1 MSPYVITVRRL
12 MHLASIVRD
21 QAQHPQ
27 RFMTETLAGVI
38 EDAAMAVQT
47 VVVDE
52 PEQLP
57 QVALDMLQEAVD
69 LLTDHDFR
77 IPATIIGY
85 TVAPVTGALPQM
97 DQLDAV
103 SMQLARQDADL
114 RARRATVIEHGH
126 LNSRDDEVL
135 TAALTGL
142 LVLHRSHER
151 LAASIRVDNDRPCNR
166 GKAPADLNAQ

>member
-1 MSPYVITVRRL
+1 MSPYATTVRRL
-12 MHLASIVRD
+12 MLLATVVRG

-27 RFMTETLAGVI
+27 RPMTETLAGVI

-57 QVALDMLQEAVD
+57 QVALNMLQEAVD

-77 IPATIIGY
+77 IPAAIIGY
-85 TVAPVTGALPQM
+85 AVAPVTNTLPQM
-97 DQLDAV
+97 DQLGAV
-103 SMQLARQDADL
+103 SVQLARQDADL

-142 LVLHRSHER
+142 IVLHRKHER
-151 LAASIRVDNDRPCNR
+151 LAAAIRVDNDRPCNR
-166 GKAPADLNAQ
+166 GKAPADLTAQ